1 MARVKYLSIHNAP
14 ITSLISLPKSMRPSL
29 PLLSCYKHTSK
40 QLSHLISESYT
51 KSQASIK
58 KSLFPIQLQKS
69 PLKSEELQN
78 TEKWRQFHLVHLNR
92 DASNN
97 NCNKKSTRRTLN
109 FHDFNKRKSWNFKVK
124 VALCPQFTLLWLT
137 FADYMVGN
145 NSYFSKI
152 FAVTPKPKSGQRST
166 LNYSNL
172 TVSSKAR

>member
-1 MARVKYLSIHNAP
+1 
-14 ITSLISLPKSMRPSL
+14 MRPSL
-29 PLLSCYKHTSK
+29 PLLSCSKHTSK

-152 FAVTPKPKSGQRST
+152 DLGSPALRLKENWTRISPWA
-166 LNYSNL
+166 L
-172 TVSSKAR
+172 TGCELRQLTQLLCDSSSMQMDMYYHLSSS